1 MEIKVREIRK
11 VKVEKGS
18 LRAMA
23 DIETAGLIIRGLKIL
38 DNGRGAWVSWPSQ
51 PWTGRD
57 GAPHYTNV
65 VEPASAEVRKAV
77 TAAVLT
83 AWADQGQRQTG

>member
-11 VKVEKGS
+11 VKAETGN
-18 LRAMA
+18 LRAIA

-38 DNGRGAWVSWPSQ
+38 ENARGAWIAWPSQ
-51 PWTGRD
+51 AWTGRD
-57 GAPHYTNV
+57 GSPRYTNV

-77 TAAVLT
+77 VAEVLR
-83 AWADQGQRQTG
+83 AWKSQDQG